1 MLVNRDQDHD
11 HPVKVDFANA
21 ETTQHSFFTGSGAQ
35 ITFGQA
41 QFQWHPG
48 SNMGTRRLRWPATEI
63 NCKRRCRYAV
73 RTTQGIGH
81 SAQRKYRRWRT
92 VRNSF

>member
-21 ETTQHSFFTGSGAQ
+21 ETTQHSFFTGSVAQ

-48 SNMGTRRLRWPATEI
+48 SNMGHADPDGPPLR
-63 NCKRRCRYAV
+63 
-73 RTTQGIGH
+73 
-81 SAQRKYRRWRT
+81 ST
-92 VRNSF
+92 VNGGADMLYELPKASVTVLSGNIVAGGR